1 MYIIGA
7 GYTGLIAGVLFPQ
20 ATILEAA
27 PQANLNHT
35 ALLRFRTPTI
45 GDVTHIPFQKV
56 PVMKTIW
63 CYGTERS
70 PSPRYSNLYSKKVT
84 GELIARSI
92 QNIDHCERYIAP
104 DDLYQKLLDLCWDRI
119 RWNSTISYVDSN
131 IIVAG
136 PEAEFNRSKM
146 PVVSTIPLK
155 YICRATSTQTAA
167 HFSHKH
173 IHTYRVKLKTPS
185 FCFYTVYYPHPNFPA
200 YRASITRD
208 ILIIETLAG
217 AELELGHLIEICNS
231 LGIGLEDLDGDPH
244 KELYGVEK
252 LEQKYGKIAP
262 INEKERQ
269 RLVYELTVKHN
280 IFTLGRFGTWRNIL
294 LDDVYGDILKIKRLI
309 NLTPYEIKLEF

>member
-45 GDVTHIPFQKV
+45 GDVTHIPFHKV

-84 GELIARSI
+84 GEFVARSI
-92 QNIDHCERYIAP
+92 QNIDPCERYIAP
-104 DDLYQKLLDLCWDRI
+104 DDFYQKLLDLCWDRI
-119 RWNSTISYVDSN
+119 KWGSVVNYIDSDR
-131 IIVAG
+131 IVVG
-136 PEAEFNRSKM
+136 SEEHDRSKV

-155 YICRATSTQTAA
+155 IACRATSTPFNA
-167 HFSHKH
+167 HFSHKP

-185 FCFYTVYYPHPNFPA
+185 FCFYTAYYPHTGFPA

-208 ILIIETLAG
+208 VLIIECIAG
-217 AELELGHLIEICNS
+217 AELEVGHLIEICNS
-231 LGIGLEDLDGDPH
+231 FGMDIADLDFDPSA
-244 KELYGVEK
+244 ELKQV
-252 LEQKYGKIAP
+252 EQKYGKIAP
-262 INEKERQ
+262 IDEKERQ
-269 RLVYELTVKHN
+269 RLIYELTVKHN

-309 NLTPYEIKLEF
+309 NLTPYEIRLEL